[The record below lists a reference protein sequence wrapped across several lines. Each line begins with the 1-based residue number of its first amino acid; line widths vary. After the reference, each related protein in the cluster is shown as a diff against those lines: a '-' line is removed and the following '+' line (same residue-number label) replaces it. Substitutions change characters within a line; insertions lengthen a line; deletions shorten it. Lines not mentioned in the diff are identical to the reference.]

1 MAVITPNGYAYH
13 YLGGISLWPPAE
25 YPLQGLTFLDARP
38 DPPPYP
44 VRPPWRRAIRTISA
58 T

>member
-13 YLGGISLWPPAE
+13 TLGGASLWFLAE
-25 YPLQGLTFLDARP
+25 YPLYRMNYHDTRP
-38 DPPPYP
+38 DLPPYP